1 MSPSS
6 TSANPIRDLWLR
18 TRRLPAGD
26 RIFSLA
32 LGRIVPYTGT
42 ISPRVEVLEE
52 GHARVSMRDRR
63 GVRNHLNSVHA
74 VALVNLAEV
83 TSGTAMLTASTPA
96 ASAERR
102 MKGSVMVTIGA
113 LLRWLRRAPPGRGG
127 APGPARRPAGGTD
140 ACTLLRRGS
149 YRRCGRASRG
159 GSEDGGIRGSGAAL
173 GILAVVIVGMATFIS
188 HRVVQ
193 QEQKAHEIAV
203 P

>member
-63 GVRNHLNSVHA
+63 GVRNHLHSIHA
-74 VALVNLAEV
+74 VAILNLAEV
-83 TSGTAMLTASTPA
+83 TGGLALNYGLPADARAILTALSIEYSKKARGRLTAEARVDLPGT
-96 ASAERR
+96 SERR
-102 MKGSVMVTIGA
+102 EYEFDTLVRDDAGDEVA
-113 LLRWLRRAPPGRGG
+113 RARARWLV
-127 APGPARRPAGGTD
+127 GPREG
-140 ACTLLRRGS
+140 
-149 YRRCGRASRG
+149 
-159 GSEDGGIRGSGAAL
+159 
-173 GILAVVIVGMATFIS
+173 
-188 HRVVQ
+188 
-193 QEQKAHEIAV
+193 
-203 P
+203 